1 VSHDALGAALCES
14 WGLAPASVASVRSH
28 VEVQHTLVMPDTLQR
43 RSVCAISVIAW
54 ALLNAPDRLDE
65 IAQAIAPQAQLDE
78 TLVLRAAR
86 RVSEQLLEAQ
96 AHGRD

>member
-1 VSHDALGAALCES
+1 MSENEPSKSYSYEQAGVSIAAGNAL
-14 WGLAPASVASVRSH
+14 VK
-28 VEVQHTLVMPDTLQR
+28 
-43 RSVCAISVIAW
+43 
-54 ALLNAPDRLDE
+54 
-65 IAQAIAPQAQLDE
+65 AIAPQAQLDE